1 MDTER
6 GDTRY
11 VDANITLKGGGG
23 GMVKE
28 SKEIK
33 FIQGVNT
40 IALSQ
45 SLESPSS

>member
-11 VDANITLKGGGG
+11 VDANITLKGGG